1 MENKTNT
8 TGTVAAPQKTATIQS
23 LVNSPAVMSKISKCL
38 GTEKKAAAFA
48 SSVISIA
55 TGSPQLRGCNPTT
68 ILGAAMVAATLDL
81 PIVPTLGMAYI
92 VPYKN
97 QCQFQIGYKGLIE
110 LAERS
115 GVFKNIIDEAVYE
128 GQLVRKNKFTGEYVF
143 DEDAKKSDNIIGYMA
158 RFDLTNGFSKTIY
171 WSKEEVEAHAKRFSQ
186 AYGKGYST
194 PWKTDFDAMARK
206 TVLKSLFAKY
216 APKSISYALQ
226 TAITFDQSVSAP
238 KHTDNISEEVLEL
251 DSFDVVYADNDGN
264 EAAVEARQ
272 EAVQEQKKKIKAK
285 KDEAPKL
292 L

>member
-23 LVNSPAVMSKISKCL
+23 LMNSPAVMSKISKCL

-92 VPYKN
+92 VPYKG
-97 QCQFQIGYKGLIE
+97 QCQFQVGYKGLIE
-110 LAERS
+110 LAMRS
-115 GVFKNIIDEAVYE
+115 GRFRNIIDEVVYE
-128 GQLVRKNKFTGEYVF
+128 GQLVKKNKFTGEYIF
-143 DEDAKKSDNIIGYMA
+143 DEDAKKSDNVIGYMA
-158 RFDLTNGFSKTIY
+158 RMDLTYGFSKTMY
-171 WSKEEVEAHAKRFSQ
+171 WSKEEVEKHARRFSQ
-186 AYGKGYST
+186 AYSKGYST
-194 PWKTDFDAMARK
+194 PWLTDFDMMARK
-206 TVLKSLFAKY
+206 TVLKALFAKY
-216 APKSISYALQ
+216 APKTISDALQ

-238 KHTDNISEEVLEL
+238 KHTNNISEDVLEL
-251 DSFDVVYADNDGN
+251 NSFDVVYADNDGN

-272 EAVQEQKKKIKAK
+272 EAVQEQKKEIKAK